1 MCPIEC
7 RKMDNLSLLGT
18 SIKYIRS
25 KKETGGQ
32 SKSVH
37 LFFLSYKGEGLSENY
52 QIWAGDFMDGSLPKF
67 IYVHVAMFST
77 EIKIWYLWFSYTIF
91 YTKFNIFYINSIKQD
106 HFITVETI
114 VWSSFYIKGI
124 NISFILENLILFY
137 YWATF

>member
-1 MCPIEC
+1 M
-7 RKMDNLSLLGT
+7 T
-18 SIKYIRS
+18 SFCCLKA
-25 KKETGGQ
+25 
-32 SKSVH
+32 
-37 LFFLSYKGEGLSENY
+37 YKGEGLSENY
-52 QIWAGDFMDGSLPKF
+52 QIWAGYFMDGPLPKF
-67 IYVHVAMFST
+67 IYGHVAMLSI
-77 EIKIWYLWFSYTIF
+77 EIKVWYLWFSYTIF